1 MTEQVT
7 TPDLEGYD
15 GPAHLITDGTEVR
28 VEVRLRGMFQP
39 IDGRYHWYGRVG
51 AGDDV
56 DGLVEALVGART
68 RLSLRTPH
76 GEAPARLADRDP
88 WGRYR
93 ITGTGRPPFPV

>member
-1 MTEQVT
+1 MTEQLT

-15 GPAHLITDGTEVR
+15 GPAHLVTDGTEVQ

-51 AGDDV
+51 AGADV
-56 DGLVEALVGART
+56 DALVEALVGSPARI
-68 RLSLRTPH
+68 LLRTPH
-76 GEAPARLADRDP
+76 GEAPARLADCDP